1 MRYYVGVG
9 MYKVRYALLVL
20 MVFWV
25 SACGGSTALTAVAPS
40 PKKATSTPHQDTAQ
54 IATLPPTEVL
64 TSTPRPTL
72 AADEWKS
79 LPIVPAVSDTVIEIY
94 RHGLELGNDPNA
106 FSKVGDCQT
115 STDFFLVDF
124 DHAGY
129 YRLGEY
135 ADLQA
140 TIDYYQGSFSR
151 KSMAVKDGYN
161 VAAVLSPL
169 RADPEIC
176 EQGET
181 PLACEIRLNHPSLIL
196 ISMETNFNLQT
207 AAKYGGYMRQ
217 IVEYSISQG
226 VVPILATKADNK
238 EGDNSI
244 NAEIAAIANEYDIPL
259 WNFWAAVQP
268 LPNTGFD
275 TGLNDGFHLSFSQ
288 NFFDQPKNMLSAWP
302 WRNLTALQTLDA
314 VRNGLNK

>member
-1 MRYYVGVG
+1 
-9 MYKVRYALLVL
+9 MYRVRYALLVL
-20 MVFWV
+20 ISLWMA
-25 SACGGSTALTAVAPS
+25 ACGDSAIQTAVAPS
-40 PKKATSTPHQDTAQ
+40 TKKATSTPHQYAVP
-54 IATLPPTEVL
+54 IATQLPAEVI

-72 AADEWKS
+72 AVDEWES
-79 LPIVPAVSDTVIEIY
+79 LPIVPTVSEPVLEIY
-94 RHGLELGNDPNA
+94 RQGLKLGNDPNA
-106 FSKVGDCQT
+106 FSKVGDCQV

-124 DHAGY
+124 DHPKQY
-129 YRLGEY
+129 SLGEEY
-135 ADLQA
+135 ADLQS
-140 TIDYYQGSFSR
+140 TIDYYKGSFSR
-151 KSMAVKDGYN
+151 QSLAVKDGFN

-169 RADPEIC
+169 RADPNLC
-176 EQGET
+176 DQGET
-181 PLACEIRLNHPSLIL
+181 PLACEIRLNHPSVIL

-207 AAKYGGYMRQ
+207 AAKFGGYMRQ

-244 NAEIAAIANEYDIPL
+244 NAEIAAIANEYDVPL

-302 WRNLTALQTLDA
+302 WRNLTALQALDA
-314 VRNGLNK
+314 VRIGLNK

>member
-1 MRYYVGVG
+1 

-20 MVFWV
+20 ISLLIV
-25 SACGGSTALTAVAPS
+25 ACGGSAIQTAIAPS
-40 PKKATSTPHQDTAQ
+40 TKKATSTPHQAVPA
-54 IATLPPTEVL
+54 ATQFPTEVL

-72 AADEWKS
+72 AVDEWES
-79 LPIVPAVSDTVIEIY
+79 LPIVPAVSESAIEIY
-94 RHGLELGNDPNA
+94 RQGLKLGNDPNA

-115 STDFFLVDF
+115 STDFFLVSF
-124 DHAGY
+124 DHAGGY
-129 YRLGEY
+129 DLGEY
-135 ADLQA
+135 ADLQS

-151 KSMAVKDGYN
+151 QSMAVKDGFN

-169 RADPEIC
+169 RADPNLC
-176 EQGET
+176 EKGEN
-181 PLACEIRLNHPSLIL
+181 PLACEIRLNHPSVVL

-207 AAKYGGYMRQ
+207 ATKYGGYMRQ

-259 WNFWAAVQP
+259 WNFWAAVHP
-268 LPNTGFD
+268 LPNNGFD
-275 TGLNDGFHLSFSQ
+275 LSLNDGFHLSLG
-288 NFFDQPKNMLSAWP
+288 KNYSFTDSTNMERAWP
-302 WRNLTALQTLDA
+302 WRNLTALQALDA